1 MPFTESPNL
10 TEPIWEFCYE
20 RSIGNISTLIDWLA
34 VAYDLSLSENAIT
47 LSFEHLKDTAKSRQD
62 CEQMI
67 EEAIRG
73 EVRHEENE
81 EPANRLQVLLG
92 MKQTPPQPNSNN
104 QSNSNST
111 PHKKQQ
117 PGRKNQPFKRK
128 AKRDAVGG

>member
-1 MPFTESPNL
+1 M
-10 TEPIWEFCYE
+10 
-20 RSIGNISTLIDWLA
+20 SI
-34 VAYDLSLSENAIT
+34 
-47 LSFEHLKDTAKSRQD
+47 EHLKDTAKSRRD

-73 EVRHEENE
+73 EAKLEENE

-111 PHKKQQ
+111 S
-117 PGRKNQPFKRK
+117 RKNQPFKRK